1 MAKDQ
6 TVAPKERINI
16 VYKPATN
23 MDEEKELPL
32 KLVVVGDFT
41 GREDD
46 RAVEDRE
53 RINIDKD
60 DFNKVL
66 KEQNIEMDFG
76 VQDKLTPG
84 AEEDD
89 QLAVHLKVDSMK
101 SFHPEE
107 VAKQVPELASL
118 LEVRDALVALKGP
131 LGNVKAFS
139 KKLKDVLADDDARD
153 RLLKELGHGDAGAA
167 APEAPPA
174 AEPAAPEAA
183 APEGGDGGGEGGDET
198 PPQ

>member
-6 TVAPKERINI
+6 SVAPKERINI
-16 VYKPATN
+16 VYKPATD

-32 KLVVVGDFT
+32 KLLVVGDFT
-41 GREDD
+41 GRDD
-46 RAVEDRE
+46 DTPVEERD

-66 KEQNIEMDFG
+66 KEQKINMQFG
-76 VQDKLTPG
+76 VADKLNPEAG
-84 AEEDD
+84 EGD
-89 QLAVHLKVDSMK
+89 QLAINLKVDSIK

-131 LGNVKAFS
+131 LGNTKAFS
-139 KKLKDVLADDDARD
+139 KKLKDVLSDDAARE
-153 RLLKELGHGDAGAA
+153 RLIQELGAG
-167 APEAPPA
+167 
-174 AEPAAPEAA
+174 
-183 APEGGDGGGEGGDET
+183 G
-198 PPQ
+198 